1 MSATDAPAARDAP
14 RDAHGAACEH
24 CGLPVPAGLVE
35 RGAPRQFCCRGCRAA
50 FAILHE
56 SGLDAFYAL
65 PEKRLAAVRPTGR
78 SFEEFDHASFHDL
91 YVRRRADGLLETDLY
106 VEGVHCASCV
116 WLIERVPLTLPG
128 MVQAELNVPRSL
140 VHVTWDGDR
149 VPLSAIARFLDRLG
163 YRPHPFRGVRA
174 EAMRRL
180 EDRAMLVRIGVSGA
194 IAGNVMLLALALYAG
209 WFTGMEAPYE
219 RYFRWISLALTVP
232 AVLGPGWLFF
242 RGALAALRTRTAHM
256 DLPIALAL
264 GAGFVRGAVNTVATA
279 RGPIY
284 FDGVTL
290 LIFLL
295 LVGRFLQQ
303 RAQRAATDS
312 AELLAALA
320 PAVARVR
327 GGDAVREIPTVALLP
342 GMVLEVRPGD
352 TVAADG
358 TVLTGASELDLS
370 LLTGESRPVAV
381 GPGGRVFAGTVN
393 RRAPLDV
400 RVEEAGEATRLGR
413 ILQEVEAGALRRAPV
428 VRLADRLA
436 GRFVA
441 AVLLA
446 ALATLLVWLR
456 LDPARALDNA
466 IALLIVT
473 CPCALALATPLAV
486 TVAIGRAAR
495 AGILVKGGDALETLG
510 RPARLVLDK
519 TGTVTEGRTTLV
531 AWEGA
536 ESVKPLVA
544 ALERHATHPVAAGFL
559 EAWPGLE
566 SPAAT
571 DVGHTIGGGVEG
583 DVGGH
588 RVVVGTPA
596 FVRARAGRA
605 GPDEPTAGAS
615 IADTTGADTARADAA
630 RADTVGADSVSA
642 GAART
647 DAEPTDAALTPV
659 WVAVDGALAARAA
672 FGDPVRPDAAGAL
685 AELRRRGWRPE
696 LLSGDDPRVARAVGE
711 TLGLAPGECR
721 GGASPEEKQAHVA
734 ALARQ
739 GPTVMVGDGVNDAAA
754 IAAATVGIGVHGGAE
769 ACLSTADVFLARP
782 GLGPLVTLVEGAE
795 RTLRVIRRN
804 IAFSLLY
811 NVVAAALAV
820 AGVINPLIAAVLMPA
835 SSLTVILASWLG
847 RTFERPRP

>member
-1 MSATDAPAARDAP
+1 MPAADA
-14 RDAHGAACEH
+14 AATPEPDRVAGGTACAH
-24 CGLPVPAGLVE
+24 CGLPVPAGLIE
-35 RGAPRQFCCRGCRAA
+35 RGTARQFCCHGCRAA
-50 FAILHE
+50 FEILHE
-56 SGLDAFYAL
+56 SGLDAFYGL
-65 PEKRLAAVRPTGR
+65 PERRLAAVRPTGR
-78 SFEEFDHASFHDL
+78 SFAEFDHESFHGL
-91 YVRRRADGLLETDLY
+91 YLKRRPDGLLETDLY

-140 VHVTWDGDR
+140 VHVTWDGAR
-149 VPLSAIARFLDRLG
+149 VPLSAIARSLDRLG

-180 EDRAMLVRIGVSGA
+180 EDRAMILRIGISGA

-209 WFTGMEAPYE
+209 WFTGMELPYE
-219 RYFRWISLALTVP
+219 RYFRWVSLALTVP
-232 AVLGPGWLFF
+232 AVFGPGWLFF

-264 GAGFVRGAVNTVATA
+264 AAGFVRGAVNTVATVH
-279 RGPIY
+279 GPIY
-284 FDGVTL
+284 FDGVTM

-320 PAVARVR
+320 PSTARVKA
-327 GGDAVREIPTVALLP
+327 GDAVREIPAVALLP

-358 TVLTGASELDLS
+358 TVLEGISELDLS
-370 LLTGESRPVAV
+370 LLTGESRPVTV
-381 GPGGRVFAGTVN
+381 EPGGRVFAGTVN
-393 RRAPLDV
+393 RRAVLAV
-400 RVEEAGEATRLGR
+400 RVEEAGETTRLGR
-413 ILQEVEAGALRRAPV
+413 ILQEVEAGSLRRAPV

-436 GRFVA
+436 GRFVGL
-441 AVLLA
+441 VLLA
-446 ALATLLVWLR
+446 SLATLLVWLR
-456 LDPARALDNA
+456 VDRGRALDNA

-486 TVAIGRAAR
+486 TVAVGRAAR
-495 AGILVKGGDALETLG
+495 AGILIKGGDALETLG

-531 AWEGA
+531 FWDGPE
-536 ESVKPLVA
+536 EVKPWVA
-544 ALERHATHPVAAGFL
+544 ALERHSTHPVATGFL
-559 EAWPGLE
+559 EAWPGLAVPE
-566 SPAAT
+566 AENVA
-571 DVGHTIGGGVEG
+571 HTIGGGVEG
-583 DVGGH
+583 DVDGH
-588 RVVVGTPA
+588 RVVVGSPG
-596 FVRARAGRA
+596 FVNTRAGGPRA
-605 GPDEPTAGAS
+605 E
-615 IADTTGADTARADAA
+615 AA
-630 RADTVGADSVSA
+630 PED
-642 GAART
+642 
-647 DAEPTDAALTPV
+647 PALTPV
-659 WVAVDGALAARAA
+659 WVAVDGVRAARAA

-696 LLSGDDPRVARAVGE
+696 LLSGDDPRVTRAVGE
-711 TLGLAPGECR
+711 ALGFTIGECR
-721 GGASPEEKQAHVA
+721 GGASPEEKRAHVA
-734 ALARQ
+734 EAARQ

-769 ACLSTADVFLARP
+769 ACLSTADVFLTRP
-782 GLGPLVTLVEGAE
+782 GLAPLVTLVEGAE
-795 RTLRVIRRN
+795 RTLRLIRLN

-811 NVVAAALAV
+811 NAVAAVLAV
-820 AGVINPLIAAVLMPA
+820 AGLISPLIAAVLMPV

-847 RTFERPRP
+847 RTFERPRA